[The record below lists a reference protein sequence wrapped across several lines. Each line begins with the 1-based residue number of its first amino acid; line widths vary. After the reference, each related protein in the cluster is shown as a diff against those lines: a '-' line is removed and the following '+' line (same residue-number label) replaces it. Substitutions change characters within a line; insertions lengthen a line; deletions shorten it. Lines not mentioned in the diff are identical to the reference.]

1 MSSFKRFW
9 SKDKYIFNIFFC
21 PCQYARISR
30 KIQYIENIQFVDKKK
45 LVGNTFKTQRLRH
58 PFNVKRNNVQ
68 FFQKGNN
75 FENISSGRNLFFSA
89 HFCKMT
95 NMPIAWIFCP
105 KEKGNRYIVFGGGN
119 LTCPNQSR
127 KKSHMIRFPK
137 MHSKKLQ
144 KKTMLHIWWLVV
156 KKSCC

>member
-1 MSSFKRFW
+1 MSSFKRYW
-9 SKDKYIFNIFFC
+9 LKHKYIFNIFSVHTNMRVQAVKFN
-21 PCQYARISR
+21 IL
-30 KIQYIENIQFVDKKK
+30 KIFNLWTKKK

-119 LTCPNQSR
+119 LTCPNEIR
-127 KKSHMIRFPK
+127 KKSHMIRLPK

-144 KKTMLHIWWLVV
+144 KTTMLHIWWLVV